1 MACSNPLISWRWP
14 SVTHTARRTPPES
27 QTRWVL
33 VPKPPWER
41 PSACPSGSAICS
53 AFGPPSRGVWSGF
66 FFRPGGG
73 SAGAVDG
80 GIDAPQVALDEA
92 APIQA
97 EQQGVEDVGPGAVL
111 APAVEAVVDGL
122 PGAVAL
128 RGGGPGGAGVQVPE
142 DAVEKRAVVLPRA
155 AGLAVVVAL
164 GEERRDPLPLGVSKI
179 KAVHGGPPSGN
190 RPPREMVSTFIV
202 RRTPIVRNDLV
213 RHSGEAIPFAACDSM
228 LTLIREA
235 RDGGAWRE
243 VETPP
248 QPICGNSFHRV
259 FLGPGQY
266 WEF

>member
-97 EQQGVEDVGPGAVL
+97 EQQGVEDVGPGAIL
-111 APAVEAVVDGL
+111 APAVEAVVNGL
-122 PGAVAL
+122 PGAVPF
-128 RGGGPGGAGVQVPE
+128 GGIWPGGAGVEMPQ
-142 DAVEKRAVVLPRA
+142 DAVDQRAVVLPRV
-155 AGLAVVVAL
+155 AGATVVVAIRD
-164 GEERRDPLPLGVSKI
+164 ERFNPAPLIVGKI
-179 KAVHGGPPSGN
+179 KAVHGWPPSGN
-190 RPPREMVSTFIV
+190 LPSREKGSTFII
-202 RRTPIVRNDLV
+202 RARPIARNDLGC
-213 RHSGEAIPFAACDSM
+213 RRGRRGQDGGRGEASGRP
-228 LTLIREA
+228 
-235 RDGGAWRE
+235 
-243 VETPP
+243 
-248 QPICGNSFHRV
+248 
-259 FLGPGQY
+259 
-266 WEF
+266 